1 MASSTTYRVLL
12 AACLSMPAL
21 ASAASAWHPANNEA
35 GFTYHPTHEQP
46 GKSRADV
53 QAEIEAARKDG
64 TLALYQRTAP
74 IPIRDN
80 SKPRTRAEVVDGL
93 KSETAAQRQARL
105 DALRGL

>member
-1 MASSTTYRVLL
+1 MALSTTSRSLFAV
-12 AACLSMPAL
+12 CLSAPAVVL
-21 ASAASAWHPANNEA
+21 AASAWHPANNEA
-35 GFTYHPTHEQP
+35 GYTYHPTHEQS

-64 TLALYQRTAP
+64 TLILYQRTAP

-93 KSETAAQRQARL
+93 KAETAAERQARNN
-105 DALRGL
+105 ALRGL